1 MAVVVIDSVSKSFVS
16 KRHKLVP
23 ALQNVSLKI
32 ERKEFV
38 CFVGPTGGGKSTLL
52 NMIAGFERPTEG
64 TVTVDGREVT
74 GPSPRRA
81 MVFQE
86 FALFP
91 WYTVRQNVGFGL
103 AMQGMPKGKC
113 NEVVAHYLDLV
124 GLRRFAD
131 SFPVELSG
139 GMKQRVAIARALA
152 VDPEILLMDEPFGSL
167 DSDTRSLMQRELL
180 RIWEGEQKTAAFV
193 THSIDEAI
201 MLADVVVVIAGRP
214 GTVKWFTRVTLP
226 RPRDEVDPQFVR
238 LKAEIRSQIQ
248 TSAAQNEGEADGAE
262 IHERSR
268 SNWKRLI
275 FSARPSAR

>member
-1 MAVVVIDSVSKSFVS
+1 MAFVVIDSVSKFFVS
-16 KRHKLVP
+16 KRQKLVP
-23 ALQNVSLKI
+23 ALDNVSVKI
-32 ERKEFV
+32 DRKEFV
-38 CFVGPTGGGKSTLL
+38 CLVGPTGGGKSTLL
-52 NMIAGFERPTEG
+52 NMIAGFERPTSG
-64 TVTVDGREVT
+64 TVTVDGHEVT

-91 WYTVRQNVGFGL
+91 WYTVRQNIGFGL
-103 AMQGMPKGKC
+103 AMQGMPKGQC
-113 NEVVAHYLDLV
+113 DDVVAYYLDLV

-152 VDPEILLMDEPFGSL
+152 VDPEILLMDEPFGAL

-180 RIWEGEQKTAAFV
+180 KIWEQEQKTAAFV

-201 MLADVVVVIAGRP
+201 TLADVVVVLAGRP
-214 GTVKWFTRVTLP
+214 GTVRWLTRVTLP

-248 TSAAQNEGEADGAE
+248 TSITEKQREDDAGE
-262 IHERSR
+262 ILTPSR
-268 SNWKRLI
+268 STWKRLL
-275 FSARPSAR
+275 FSARSSAR